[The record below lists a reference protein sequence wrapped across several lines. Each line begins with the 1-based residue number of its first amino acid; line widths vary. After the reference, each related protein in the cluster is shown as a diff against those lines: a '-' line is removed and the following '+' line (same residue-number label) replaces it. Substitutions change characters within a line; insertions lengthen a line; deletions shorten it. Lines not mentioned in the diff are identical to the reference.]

1 MWLASC
7 CPIFR
12 IPLNLLPGTWPSLVD
27 HGVLIDMITH
37 VRKFFSGVF
46 EHDGAFEGAYWWK
59 KKNKNKTKNSQ
70 QLTQKSKEKGNKI
83 FIITLALNSYS
94 VL

>member
-7 CPIFR
+7 CPILR

-27 HGVLIDMITH
+27 HGVLIDMITR

-59 KKNKNKTKNSQ
+59 KKKQKQNKKKPTADTKI
-70 QLTQKSKEKGNKI
+70 KRKR
-83 FIITLALNSYS
+83 
-94 VL
+94 

>member
-1 MWLASC
+1 MSEH
-7 CPIFR
+7 F
-12 IPLNLLPGTWPSLVD
+12 SLVSSNTM
-27 HGVLIDMITH
+27 GLLKELI
-37 VRKFFSGVF
+37 G
-46 EHDGAFEGAYWWK
+46 GK
-59 KKNKNKTKNSQ
+59 KKSKNKTKKSQ